1 MAPVAMLATGELA
14 HEATYFINILLS
26 CCLISG
32 GWVFQCNEWVAVFL
46 VIFFVTFYYSMC
58 SWGLLLSLTPC
69 CVSPPMYLV
78 TSKTIYNNAQP
89 GTILYISSRQG
100 RLLLGN
106 WLQLRFI
113 MKLRTNFSQQFSCKV
128 SIFIL
133 LWMEG
138 NTPLGQDKVCS
149 TEKDVP
155 QTQSVGAWRE
165 GNHNARPEHPGK
177 QSYAVLNHAHQ
188 GEELLAKLMQSNILK
203 NLPKIHLGISQKFYL
218 LCSSCFPL
226 YLYYPSI

>member
-1 MAPVAMLATGELA
+1 
-14 HEATYFINILLS
+14 
-26 CCLISG
+26 
-32 GWVFQCNEWVAVFL
+32 
-46 VIFFVTFYYSMC
+46 MC
-58 SWGLLLSLTPC
+58 SWGLLLNLTPC
-69 CVSPPMYLV
+69 CVSPTNIFGDL
-78 TSKTIYNNAQP
+78 KNHYNNAQP
-89 GTILYISSRQG
+89 GAILYISSRQG

-113 MKLRTNFSQQFSCKV
+113 RKLRTNFSQQFSCKI

-133 LWMEG
+133 SRMEG
-138 NTPLGQDKVCS
+138 NTPLGQDKVFS

-155 QTQSVGAWRE
+155 QAQSVGAWRE

-203 NLPKIHLGISQKFYL
+203 NLLKIHLGISKNFICYALHVSHYTCIILQYKQH
-218 LCSSCFPL
+218 
-226 YLYYPSI
+226 